1 MNGSGILVGLA
12 VGIAQGVLEWLP
24 VSSEGNVA
32 LLLSALGRTPERVV
46 AFALF
51 VHLGTALSATVY
63 YRGELRELAA
73 VTPRWRPSRA
83 FDEELASVTFLAVGT
98 LVSGVVG
105 LAAYASLTGLFT
117 ASAGGGLLAAIGGL
131 LVLTGAFQYA
141 VRDVGGGRATPDGVD
156 AVAVGVAQG
165 LAILPG
171 VSRSGVTAGTLLL
184 RGHEPNRAFRL
195 SFLLAIPASVGG
207 GLLAYVD
214 TGIGIGA
221 LAAAVA
227 LGAAAATGYATI
239 GALLRTADRLPFWGV
254 CVGLGALSL
263 TGALLA
269 A

>member
-1 MNGSGILVGLA
+1 MSGPEILVALA

-24 VSSEGNVA
+24 VSSEGNIA
-32 LLLSALGRTPERVV
+32 LLLSVLGQAPERVV

-63 YRGELRELAA
+63 YRREVRDLAA
-73 VTPRWRPSRA
+73 LVPRWRPDRA
-83 FDEELASVTFLAVGT
+83 FDEELAAVTFLAVGT

-105 LAAYASLTGLFT
+105 IAAYASLSGLFT
-117 ASAGGGLLAAIGGL
+117 ASAGGTLLAVVGGL
-131 LVLTGAFQYA
+131 LVLTGVFQYA
-141 VRDVGGGRATPDGVD
+141 VRDGGGDRTTPDGVD

-207 GLLAYVD
+207 GLLASLD
-214 TGIGIGA
+214 TGIGVGA

-239 GALLRTADRLPFWGV
+239 GALLRAVDRVPFWGV
-254 CVGLGALSL
+254 CIGLGTLAL